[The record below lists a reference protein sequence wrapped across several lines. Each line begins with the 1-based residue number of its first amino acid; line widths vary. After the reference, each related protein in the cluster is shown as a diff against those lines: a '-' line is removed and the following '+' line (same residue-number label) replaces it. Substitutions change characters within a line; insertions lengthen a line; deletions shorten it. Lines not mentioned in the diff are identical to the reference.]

1 MHLIEKKRPAAHPV
15 VDTSVQLRINTQ
27 ASTTVELVAKSRALQ
42 EEFQRQVARFQ
53 SLMEQRTHRMAM
65 SYAAG
70 TYPTP
75 LEKQPWLQ
83 TLVSALEREGYV
95 SRDHDGRI
103 RITIDTRGGGI
114 RHCDIEGVVPL
125 S

>member
-1 MHLIEKKRPAAHPV
+1 MHLIEKKHPAAHPV
-15 VDTSVQLRINTQ
+15 VGADLRLRSNTQ
-27 ASTTVELVAKSRALQ
+27 SDRTAELVAKSRALR

-65 SYAAG
+65 HYAAG
-70 TYPTP
+70 AYPTP
-75 LEKQPWLQ
+75 LEKQPWLNE
-83 TLVSALEREGYV
+83 LVVALEREGYV

-103 RITIDTRGGGI
+103 RITIDTRGGGV
-114 RHCDIEGVVPL
+114 RHCDIEGVIQL